1 MPTVF
6 VTGATGVLGRATLPR
21 LIAAGYSVRALSR
34 SSRNDAVI
42 RELGA
47 IPVRGDLFDSATL
60 REAIGGSEAI
70 LHLAT
75 RIPPTPQIRHR
86 QAWRENDRIRA
97 AGAHALVDAALNS
110 GVTVFVYPSFAFVY
124 PDSGDAWIDAATTP
138 VAPADMMRSTIA
150 AEEEVAR
157 FAAAG
162 GEPVRRGVSLR
173 LAALYGPD
181 LPSAQEQIAMA
192 RRGLTAFGARPDG
205 FTPMLWID
213 DAASA
218 LVAALDGAPS
228 GVYDVVDDEPLRQ
241 RDLKPALAAAA
252 GRRRLLSLPSWLIAR
267 MGGEA
272 GGSVS
277 RSLRISNARFKQ
289 ASGWSPAVPSAREG
303 MRLLAVNG
311 PAVTAPHVPLNVQA
325 GLWLLFVFTLAA
337 GAWQQFAPRS
347 FYDDFPGFG
356 LHWVSVDGPFNE
368 HLMRDLGGANLALAL
383 ILGYV
388 AARPSVGLVR
398 AAMAAI
404 LVAQVPHFVYHLT
417 HLGVVA
423 TSLDRILQ
431 TFSLTLFLVIPL
443 LVLLRSGD
451 ISATSMPTPQT
462 PKPASPSSM
471 GKAQGLIRST

>member
-21 LIAAGYSVRALSR
+21 LIAAGYSLRALSR

-138 VAPADMMRSTIA
+138 TAPADMMRSTIA

-162 GEPVRRGVSLR
+162 GEQVRRGVSLR

-241 RDLKPALAAAA
+241 RDLKPAPTAFTPLMAHRQN
-252 GRRRLLSLPSWLIAR
+252 GRRSRGIGQSQPAHLECSL
-267 MGGEA
+267 
-272 GGSVS
+272 
-277 RSLRISNARFKQ
+277 
-289 ASGWSPAVPSAREG
+289 
-303 MRLLAVNG
+303 
-311 PAVTAPHVPLNVQA
+311 QA
-325 GLWLLFVFTLAA
+325 GVRLEPGGPQRPRRHAPSGRQRSRGHSSPRTADRPGRTLAA
-337 GAWQQFAPRS
+337 LR
-347 FYDDFPGFG
+347 
-356 LHWVSVDGPFNE
+356 LH
-368 HLMRDLGGANLALAL
+368 
-383 ILGYV
+383 
-388 AARPSVGLVR
+388 ARR
-398 AAMAAI
+398 RRMAA
-404 LVAQVPHFVYHLT
+404 VRP
-417 HLGVVA
+417 
-423 TSLDRILQ
+423 
-431 TFSLTLFLVIPL
+431 P
-443 LVLLRSGD
+443 LVL
-451 ISATSMPTPQT
+451 
-462 PKPASPSSM
+462 
-471 GKAQGLIRST
+471 

>member
-138 VAPADMMRSTIA
+138 TAPADMMRSTIA

-157 FAAAG
+157 FAAAS
-162 GEPVRRGVSLR
+162 GERRRRGVSLR

-181 LPSAQEQIAMA
+181 LSSAQEQVAMA
-192 RRGLTAFGARPDG
+192 RRGLTAFGARPEA
-205 FTPMLWID
+205 FTRT
-213 DAASA
+213 
-218 LVAALDGAPS
+218 VC
-228 GVYDVVDDEPLRQ
+228 R
-241 RDLKPALAAAA
+241 
-252 GRRRLLSLPSWLIAR
+252 
-267 MGGEA
+267 
-272 GGSVS
+272 
-277 RSLRISNARFKQ
+277 
-289 ASGWSPAVPSAREG
+289 
-303 MRLLAVNG
+303 
-311 PAVTAPHVPLNVQA
+311 
-325 GLWLLFVFTLAA
+325 
-337 GAWQQFAPRS
+337 
-347 FYDDFPGFG
+347 
-356 LHWVSVDGPFNE
+356 
-368 HLMRDLGGANLALAL
+368 
-383 ILGYV
+383 
-388 AARPSVGLVR
+388 
-398 AAMAAI
+398 
-404 LVAQVPHFVYHLT
+404 
-417 HLGVVA
+417 
-423 TSLDRILQ
+423 
-431 TFSLTLFLVIPL
+431 
-443 LVLLRSGD
+443 
-451 ISATSMPTPQT
+451 
-462 PKPASPSSM
+462 
-471 GKAQGLIRST
+471 